1 MAKRFGYLAFAGAGI
16 GFFIGLMY
24 VRPGHG
30 ALPGL
35 AIGAL
40 LGRSSSR
47 SPLLLTGSR
56 ATSRMAVRTRASNA

>member
-35 AIGAL
+35 AIGSL
-40 LGRSSSR
+40 LGALIELFAIAADR
-47 SPLLLTGSR
+47 LTRDKSDGGSHAR
-56 ATSRMAVRTRASNA
+56 